1 MLVIKDINE
10 EDQTKLEL
18 FLHAYDY
25 LETKENNNKKISFGY
40 YDNNELVAGITA
52 KIEGYKI
59 LYIETLFVS
68 EKLRHLGIGKDLLTK
83 MEERAIFEG
92 IKLIRLDTFSWQA
105 LDFYKKMGYVVVA
118 NIELSDSLYEYILIK
133 RLS

>member
-1 MLVIKDINE
+1 MLVMKDISD

-18 FLHAYDY
+18 FLHEYDY
-25 LETKENNNKKISFGY
+25 QLTNTNNNKKISFGY
-40 YDNNELVAGITA
+40 YDNGELVAGITA

-59 LYIETLFVS
+59 LYIETLFVN
-68 EKLRHLGIGKDLLTK
+68 EKYRHLGIGKTLLLK

-105 LDFYKKMGYVVVA
+105 LDFYKKNGYEVA
-118 NIELSDSLYEYILIK
+118 TSYEICDSAYEYILTK
-133 RLS
+133 RL